1 MRFSEYEDMKAAE
14 TNEIKTIRI
23 ILEQYGVSDNDE
35 LVNYVHDILQD
46 NNRMRK
52 RMIQINNLTKGYKA

>member
-35 LVNYVHDILQD
+35 LVNYVHAILQD
-46 NNRMRK
+46 NDRMRK
-52 RMIQINNLTKGYKA
+52 RIIQINNLTKGYKA

>member
-1 MRFSEYEDMKAAE
+1 MRFSEYEDMRAAE

-35 LVNYVHDILQD
+35 LVKYVHAILQD

-52 RMIQINNLTKGYKA
+52 KIIQINNLTKGFKA

>member
-14 TNEIKTIRI
+14 TNEVKTIRI

-35 LVNYVHDILQD
+35 LVKYVHAILQD
-46 NNRMRK
+46 NDRMRK
-52 RMIQINNLTKGYKA
+52 KIIQINNLTKGYKV

>member
-1 MRFSEYEDMKAAE
+1 MRFSEYEDMKMAE
-14 TNEIKTIRI
+14 SNEIKTIRM

-35 LVNYVHDILQD
+35 LVSYVHAILQD

-52 RMIQINNLTKGYKA
+52 KIIQINNLTKGFKA